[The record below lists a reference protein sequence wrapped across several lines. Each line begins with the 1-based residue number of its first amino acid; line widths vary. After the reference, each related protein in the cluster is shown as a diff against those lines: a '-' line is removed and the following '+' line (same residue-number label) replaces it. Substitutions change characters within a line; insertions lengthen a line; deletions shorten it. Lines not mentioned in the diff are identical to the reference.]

1 MNGRPD
7 NQRPMPT
14 GTPSNRTLNSSRS
27 SRRTS
32 ETVYGA
38 YHVSRITYHVLRI
51 TYEARDLVFRRLV
64 EMKLAVF
71 PNLPQVACV
80 PRTSRRTSHVRGTP
94 WGGQPKWNPCR
105 GGGLIFSH
113 WQNTHTHLPLI
124 IIRIDHLLGQERRVD
139 RVGQRIS
146 HSGEAHFSSS
156 MGNNNVNNTK
166 SRLARS
172 AHVAVL
178 PVVACLSLFFGQAT
192 ARNAVDTCVDWL
204 IG

>member
-1 MNGRPD
+1 MGIGRGEWETGQSEANADRDAVKSYLEFLAFLEAREGNGFCSVLR
-7 NQRPMPT
+7 
-14 GTPSNRTLNSSRS
+14 
-27 SRRTS
+27 
-32 ETVYGA
+32 TVYGA
-38 YHVSRITYHVLRI
+38 YHVSRITY
-51 TYEARDLVFRRLV
+51 EARDLVFGRLV
-64 EMKLAVF
+64 EMKLAF
-71 PNLPQVACV
+71 PQ
-80 PRTSRRTSHVRGTP
+80 TSHVPRGTP

-113 WQNTHTHLPLI
+113 WQNTHTHLTLI
-124 IIRIDHLLGQERRVD
+124 IIRIDRLPGQERRVD

-146 HSGEAHFSSS
+146 HSGEEHFSSS

-192 ARNAVDTCVDWL
+192 ARNPVDTCVDWL